1 MYVYAHTCHIR
12 ALRARARARTKKKG
26 DRRKREGEGEGEVD
40 AMRSRVLVRSLARNS
55 YSAG

>member
-1 MYVYAHTCHIR
+1 MCMRTRATYARC
-12 ALRARARARTKKKG
+12 ARARARTKKKG